1 MRVYFYVLVLL
12 QLLTQ
17 RKAVEVTAPNKNV
30 SLHRVLK
37 KEGLLSDPEKLM
49 EKAKQVNINY

>member
-1 MRVYFYVLVLL
+1 MYILVSVLL
-12 QLLTQ
+12 QLLSQ

-37 KEGLLSDPEKLM
+37 KEGMLSDPEKLV
-49 EKAKQVNINY
+49 EKAKQVNIN

>member
-1 MRVYFYVLVLL
+1 MYILVSVLL

-49 EKAKQVNINY
+49 EKAKQVNIN